1 MTCNL
6 SYYGLFQR
14 RIMRKMRL
22 IDADKLKEYVNSISS
37 GLLCEWDTLGV
48 LSAIDKQQS
57 IDAVSVVRCK
67 DCVHCEYPGA
77 EKEWCKKGHIYRGAT
92 WFCADGERK
101 GGEQN
106 AVGNG

>member
-57 IDAVSVVRCK
+57 IDAVPVVHAHPIFEHENNNARCSN
-67 DCVHCEYPGA
+67 CGRFTIEYDIDSWDNYCSFCGA
-77 EKEWCKKGHIYRGAT
+77 KVDEFE
-92 WFCADGERK
+92 E
-101 GGEQN
+101 
-106 AVGNG
+106 